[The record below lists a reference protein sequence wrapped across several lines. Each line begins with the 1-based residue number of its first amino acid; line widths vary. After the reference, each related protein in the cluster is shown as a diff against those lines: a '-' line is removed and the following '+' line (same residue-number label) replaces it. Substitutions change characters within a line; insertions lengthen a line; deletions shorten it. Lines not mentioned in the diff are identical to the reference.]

1 MSNKALAF
9 FEALPASQAAMKERG
24 GEIGRAFGP
33 FFQGLMKP
41 GALTVREKELVG
53 LGIAIAVRCEPCI
66 FLHVQK
72 ALEAGAKPE
81 EIMEV
86 AGVAVMMGG
95 GPAYTYAPLVAQALD
110 HLAASRSS

>member
-1 MSNKALAF
+1 MSNKAQAF
-9 FEALPASQAAMKERG
+9 FEALPASQAAMKARG

-41 GALTVREKELVG
+41 GVLTVREKELVG

-110 HLAASRSS
+110 HLQGGHSG

>member
-1 MSNKALAF
+1 MTNKAQAF
-9 FEALPASQAAMKERG
+9 FESYPALQAAMKERG

-33 FFQGLMKP
+33 FFQGLMKQ
-41 GALTVREKELVG
+41 GALTVREKELVA
-53 LGIAIAVRCEPCI
+53 LGIGVAVRCEPCI
-66 FLHVQK
+66 FLHTKK

-110 HLAASRSS
+110 HLAGAKTA